1 MAGSVRALGGPGLA
15 GVCVTA
21 IGPSGAVH
29 GFTAA
34 GGRYLLSGLRPGEY
48 RLGFRAC
55 AAKSG
60 RYVSASFARP
70 VLVVA
75 GHPTSLRPVIL
86 RPLSPMAYLAASA
99 RASGSAASSSEPQI
113 SGTVTDSR
121 GKPLAG
127 ICVGARSV
135 DTGGGPPPVGP
146 EVKTGRHGTYL
157 MRGGLLNAGRWKVA
171 FFRGCGNKGNF
182 APQWWKFAGTENK
195 AKVVVIHDHTHL
207 TGINARLDKGAS
219 ISGTVRAGSNSG
231 PGLPG
236 ACVEADAL
244 AGDPDEPALT
254 KTGPGGKYL
263 ITGLGTGRYSVFF
276 DSGCGNKGDFIGDPI
291 SPIVS
296 VTDGKTT
303 KGVDGFLLRAGAI
316 SGTVTGTD
324 HRPLAGICVEGQ
336 SQNLGFGDAFEAS
349 TGPTGQY
356 SVDGLEPGHYE
367 ISFSAGCGSKG
378 SFAPQFYKNQVSGPA
393 SNPVLIKAGA
403 TAGGIDAVMRPGG
416 IVTGT
421 VTGASGKKLTGVCVL
436 LERQSEDTGAQI
448 DILIAGDGTVAL
460 PFGAIGRTAAGGKY
474 RVINLPAGNYTVSF
488 SSGCQRHAPV
498 EGTQWFS
505 PQGGD
510 RASLL
515 TVGQGTVGG
524 VNAKLPAPGT
534 ITGVVRG
541 PTGKPARGI
550 CVFPQ
555 SLTGGPS
562 NTLVQLL
569 VGGNFGLT
577 NKHGGYR
584 LTGLAAGKYG
594 LQFIACESRPLA
606 PQWYRQATEFSG
618 LTPVVVRAGHVKT
631 GVNEKLVTGQS
642 VSGRITR
649 AGSSQPVGNA
659 CINAVDGSGD
669 SLGFGRSKKDGT
681 YKVPH
686 LAAGTYSLQVGQC
699 DRQSL
704 ANVVRPHVKL
714 GSSRPLT
721 GINVA
726 LPAAGLVT
734 GLVTGGSP
742 AGAIGGVC
750 VTATPQTGA
759 GETSSAFSTFD
770 GKYSVGG
777 LAPGKYRVEFSSLCV
792 LSPGGFVSQWFD
804 GQATRGLAT
813 PVGVAAG
820 KVTGPVDATLATDGA
835 ISGSVRVS
843 GSARAGVCVLAFPRA
858 GVQTPTVGVTDGK
871 GGYLIGGLSPGRY
884 VVEFTGGCGVASY
897 HTQWFDGASSRSHAT
912 PVAVQAGRTT
922 TGISAH

>member
-1 MAGSVRALGGPGLA
+1 
-15 GVCVTA
+15 VTA
-21 IGPSGAVH
+21 VPARGDDPPDPPATGPAGAVH
-29 GFTAA
+29 GFTSG

-48 RLGFRAC
+48 RIGFRAC
-55 AAKSG
+55 AAQSG
-60 RYVSASFARP
+60 RYVSASFSRP

-75 GHPTSLRPVIL
+75 GHPTSLRPVTL
-86 RPLSPMAYLAASA
+86 RPASPMAYLAASA
-99 RASGSAASSSEPQI
+99 RASFSPDRAASSSGPRI

-127 ICVGARSV
+127 ICAGANPV

-146 EVKTGRHGTYL
+146 EVKTGRNGTYL
-157 MRGGLLNAGRWKVA
+157 IRGGLLNPGRWKIV

-195 AKVVVIHDHTHL
+195 AKVVVIHSHTHL

-219 ISGTVRAGSNSG
+219 ISGTVRAGSQSG

-244 AGDPDEPALT
+244 AGDPDEPAQT

-276 DSGCGNKGDFIGDPI
+276 DPGCGNKGDFIGDPI

-303 KGVDGFLLRAGAI
+303 KGIDGVLPRAGAI
-316 SGTVTGTD
+316 SGTVTAGPD

-336 SQNLGFGDAFEAS
+336 SQNIGIGDAFETL

-356 SVDGLEPGHYE
+356 AFAGLEPGQYE

-378 SFAPQFYKNQVSGPA
+378 SFAPQFYKNQVSEPA

-403 TAGGIDAVMRPGG
+403 TASGIDAVMQPGG

-421 VTGASGKKLTGVCVL
+421 VTNVAGKKLTGICVL
-436 LERQSEDTGAQI
+436 LERQSEDTGA
-448 DILIAGDGTVAL
+448 DIHILLSGGIGVL
-460 PFGAIGRTAAGGKY
+460 PIGAIGRTVGGGKY
-474 RVINLPAGNYTVSF
+474 RVTNLPPGNYTVSF
-488 SSGCQRHAPV
+488 SSGCQRHEQV

-515 TVGQGTVGG
+515 TVGQGTVSG
-524 VNAKLPAPGT
+524 VNARLPAPGT
-534 ITGVVRG
+534 ITGVVTG
-541 PTGKPARGI
+541 PTGKPARDI
-550 CVFPQ
+550 CVVPE

-569 VGGNFGLT
+569 VGGTFGIT
-577 NKHGGYR
+577 NKQGVYR
-584 LTGLAAGKYG
+584 LIGLAAGKYG
-594 LQFIACESRPLA
+594 LQFVPCLSQPLA
-606 PQWYRQATEFSG
+606 TQWYRQATEFSG
-618 LTPVVVRAGHVKT
+618 LTPVVVRSGHVKT

-649 AGSSQPVGNA
+649 AGSGQPVGNA
-659 CINAVDGSGD
+659 CVNAVDGSGD
-669 SLGFGRSKKDGT
+669 SLGFGLSKKDGT

-699 DRQSL
+699 DSQSL
-704 ANVVRPHVKL
+704 AGVVRSHVKV

-726 LPAAGLVT
+726 LPAAGRVT
-734 GLVTGGSP
+734 GLVTGGHP
-742 AGAIGGVC
+742 ARAIGGAC
-750 VTATPQTGA
+750 VTATPESGA
-759 GETSSAFSTFD
+759 GEPATDFSTFD

-777 LAPGKYRVEFSSLCV
+777 LAPGKYRVEFSSVCV

-804 GQATRGLAT
+804 GKATRGLAT

-820 KVTGPVDATLATDGA
+820 KATGPVDATLAADGS
-835 ISGSVRVS
+835 ISGTVRVS
-843 GSARAGVCVLAFPRA
+843 GSARAGVCVLAFPRSGA
-858 GVQTPTVGVTDGK
+858 QTPTVGVTDGK
-871 GGYLIGGLSPGRY
+871 GSYLIGGLEPGRY

-897 HTQWFDGASSRSHAT
+897 HTQWFNGASSRSRAT
-912 PVAVQAGRTT
+912 PVAVKVGRTT
-922 TGISAH
+922 TDISAH